1 MAILVTGGAGFI
13 GSHVCEALV
22 KEGKEAVCL
31 DNFNEFYNPK
41 FKQENIKGLLKERN
55 FKLIKGDIREKN
67 VERILKKNDVREVI
81 HLAAQAGVRPSIE
94 NPMLYAD
101 VNINGTLNLLEAS
114 RRQGIENFVFGS
126 SSSVYGINNKIP
138 FSEEDKID
146 KPISPYAASKAAGE
160 LYCHTYSHLY
170 GLNITCL
177 RFFTVYG
184 PRGRPD
190 MAPYKFTKLIS
201 EGKAIE
207 VFGDGKSKRDY
218 TFISDIVNGI
228 LAASRKKHRYEII
241 NLGNSKTVELSYLI
255 SVIEKEVGRKALIE
269 RKPNQPGDVPLTYA
283 DVSKAKK
290 LLGYKPKVGIEE
302 GIRRLV
308 EWYGKS
314 GR

>member
-1 MAILVTGGAGFI
+1 M
-13 GSHVCEALV
+13 
-22 KEGKEAVCL
+22 
-31 DNFNEFYNPK
+31 
-41 FKQENIKGLLKERN
+41 
-55 FKLIKGDIREKN
+55 
-67 VERILKKNDVREVI
+67 
-81 HLAAQAGVRPSIE
+81 
-94 NPMLYAD
+94 
-101 VNINGTLNLLEAS
+101 
-114 RRQGIENFVFGS
+114 
-126 SSSVYGINNKIP
+126 
-138 FSEEDKID
+138 
-146 KPISPYAASKAAGE
+146 
-160 LYCHTYSHLY
+160 YCHTYSHLY
-170 GLNITCL
+170 GLNITCM